1 MEETNTLSRARA
13 YEAAHRTPPEQRPVF
28 HAVPPVGW
36 CNDPNGWSRFGGQY
50 HLFYQYYPYDT
61 VWGPMHWGHTVTTDF
76 LHWQD
81 LPCALAPEDPFDANG
96 CFSGGAVEWQG
107 RQLILYTG
115 VMPVGEK
122 KEIQQQCLAM
132 GDGVDYQKAAAPVIS
147 CDEQPAG
154 ASRKDFRDPYLF
166 EQDGMLY
173 MLVGGRGFNGHGRLL
188 IYRNAHP
195 DDPAARWEFV
205 QVLAENDGSLGSM
218 WECPG
223 LFTLEGRTVIIV
235 SPQFVHQAVDDRYHC
250 GNDTAAIQGDWAG
263 PGTPFVRKADRPL
276 DSGLDFY
283 APQTLET
290 PDGRRVLIGWMQNW
304 DHCYPPEDAPWYG
317 QMSLPRELFWQ
328 GETLCQRPVRELDN
342 ARQLRVEHR
351 GVEVES
357 RPVALEGVHGRVLDC
372 DLTVDVREARR
383 FGVRFAC
390 GKDRWAELRFDLE
403 DGLLRLD
410 RRHAGGCRDALE
422 LRETPL
428 LAPVEDTLHL
438 RMVLDRYS
446 AEFFLQDGRQVASM
460 TLYNAAPED
469 EGMEFFARG
478 RARMDLRLYD
488 LAL

>member
-115 VMPVGEK
+115 VMPEGEK

-166 EQDGMLY
+166 VQDGVLY
-173 MLVGGRGFNGHGRLL
+173 MLVGGRGFNGYGRLL

-372 DLTVDVREARR
+372 ELTVDVREARR

-410 RRHAGGCRDALE
+410 RRHAGGCRDDLE

-460 TLYNAAPED
+460 TLYDAPAD
-469 EGMEFFARG
+469 AEGILFFARG

>member
-96 CFSGGAVEWQG
+96 CFSGGAVDWQG
-107 RQLILYTG
+107 RQLLLYTG

-132 GDGVDYQKAAAPVIS
+132 GDGVDYHKAAAPVIS

-223 LFTLEGRTVIIV
+223 LFTLDGRTVIIV

-328 GETLCQRPVRELDN
+328 GETLCQRPVRELGN